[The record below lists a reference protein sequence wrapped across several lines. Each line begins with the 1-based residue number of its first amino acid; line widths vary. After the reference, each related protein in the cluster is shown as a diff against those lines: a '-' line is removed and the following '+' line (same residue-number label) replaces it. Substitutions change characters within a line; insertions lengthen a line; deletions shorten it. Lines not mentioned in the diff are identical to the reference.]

1 MGPFDRAFE
10 GRFGD
15 SFDRPF
21 AESFDGPVNGALHGS
36 FVVSFSIT
44 SFDWLHTHAPYNA
57 FHIFCNGFNMH
68 IINTFFQT
76 HRSPPLCAPPY
87 AGRFSYF

>member
-1 MGPFDRAFE
+1 MRPFDRAFK
-10 GRFGD
+10 GRFDD

-36 FVVSFSIT
+36 FVVSFFSIT

-57 FHIFCNGFNMH
+57 FHIF
-68 IINTFFQT
+68 
-76 HRSPPLCAPPY
+76 L
-87 AGRFSYF
+87 